1 MVMKRSMCDKEEKP
15 EDGELARSTFTSNHN
30 KRETLT
36 LSLNETCL
44 LYQTQQDIIRF
55 YTDENN

>member
-1 MVMKRSMCDKEEKP
+1 MCDKEDKP
-15 EDGELARSTFTSNHN
+15 EDGELARSTFTSIHN